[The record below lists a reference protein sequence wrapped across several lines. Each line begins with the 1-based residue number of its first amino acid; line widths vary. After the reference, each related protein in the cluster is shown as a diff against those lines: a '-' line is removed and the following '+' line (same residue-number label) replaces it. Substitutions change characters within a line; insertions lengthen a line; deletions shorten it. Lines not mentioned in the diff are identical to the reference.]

1 MSRTK
6 GHSLNPRKHRRV
18 STILVYGFLEF
29 SKGRIKRG
37 SSPVPFITHKNDL
50 RVYAEAYAD
59 RIEGNRQAYA
69 GIRRKRRDDVG
80 DPDLV
85 MTGCAFPDLVK

>member
-1 MSRTK
+1 M
-6 GHSLNPRKHRRV
+6 NPRKHRRV

-37 SSPVPFITHKNDL
+37 SSPIPFVTRKYDL
-50 RVYAEAYAD
+50 RAYAEAYAD

-69 GIRRKRRDDVG
+69 GIRRKRRDEVG

-85 MTGCAFPDLVK
+85 TTGRAFPDLVQ

>member
-1 MSRTK
+1 M
-6 GHSLNPRKHRRV
+6 NPRKHRRV

-37 SSPVPFITHKNDL
+37 SSPVPFITRKNDL
-50 RVYAEAYAD
+50 RAYAD

-85 MTGCAFPDLVK
+85 TTGRAFPDLVQ